1 MVADSR
7 ISPVAGLDST
17 LMQVRRRT
25 LAQGWIQRLTSTW
38 ALGIAFVTAFVIAAG
53 PFQQTDLLLAK
64 RWLRRI
70 EPDLV
75 WFAQNVLDRIAGQ
88 LICLPVLAAVAIV
101 IARRRRS
108 WRPIILAA
116 SAEVAFY
123 LGVGGLKL
131 LTARGVA
138 YRHDPAFFSA
148 GFLAEG
154 SKGISFPSGHAA
166 ESILIYGMAAY
177 LIARYTGA
185 SRRAVRWLTA
195 AVALI
200 AVNSVVVSFL
210 LGWHWASDLVG
221 GVLAGGFFLRL
232 ITDLDGRALRR
243 QLDRVL
249 GRSEVRPSSPDQVPA
264 VCSDCVL
271 SRASASATMMPSGPR
286 R

>member
-1 MVADSR
+1 MGGCPLRAPRVVCR
-7 ISPVAGLDST
+7 WLQTPGYRQSPGSTPPSCGSAVGPWLRLDPASD
-17 LMQVRRRT
+17 LD
-25 LAQGWIQRLTSTW
+25 
-38 ALGIAFVTAFVIAAG
+38 LGPRHRFVTAFVIAAG
-53 PFQQTDLLLAK
+53 PFQQIDLLLAK

-88 LICLPVLAAVAIV
+88 MICLPVLAAVAIV

-148 GFLAEG
+148 GGFLAEGG

-177 LIARYTGA
+177 LIARYTGGA

-195 AVALI
+195 AVA
-200 AVNSVVVSFL
+200 
-210 LGWHWASDLVG
+210 
-221 GVLAGGFFLRL
+221 
-232 ITDLDGRALRR
+232 
-243 QLDRVL
+243 
-249 GRSEVRPSSPDQVPA
+249 
-264 VCSDCVL
+264 
-271 SRASASATMMPSGPR
+271 
-286 R
+286 